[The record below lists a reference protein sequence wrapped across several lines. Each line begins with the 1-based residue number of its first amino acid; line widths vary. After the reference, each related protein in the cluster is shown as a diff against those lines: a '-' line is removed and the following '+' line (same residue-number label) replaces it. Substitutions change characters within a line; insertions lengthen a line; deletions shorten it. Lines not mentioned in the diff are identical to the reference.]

1 MTSDNSGEKGLP
13 PMEPGEEKLYG
24 EYALSFEQHMA
35 EGQLPYH
42 QQLKR
47 ARFMVAFYRQE
58 IGEWVQRYRLWLRD
72 AAYRQ
77 ANGEVVARTHIG
89 FQTKLRRAWKLYRL
103 AQKLVGDLEQRRQM
117 RLDLQHNPRPTNPYG
132 RADWANMDEKQ
143 LYEYLELRY
152 GIGYALQVMEEFRKA
167 RARNAYRPKRVA

>member
-1 MTSDNSGEKGLP
+1 MVSDKPGQGGP
-13 PMEPGEEKLYG
+13 HFMDPGEE
-24 EYALSFEQHMA
+24 ETQSSYALAFEQYMA

-103 AQKLVGDLEQRRQM
+103 VQKLVNDLEHKRQFK
-117 RLDLQHNPRPTNPYG
+117 LESQSNPKPSNPYG

-152 GIGYALQVMEEFRKA
+152 GIGYALQVMEEFRKTK
-167 RARNAYRPKRVA
+167 ARNAYRPKRVA